1 MLILLFTLVLIVLG
15 VCTINLSSLNLT
27 ENERRLLYVSD
38 GDEQTD
44 NEDFSPEKA
53 EQETDPNFEKDF
65 NNDFGRD
72 LGEDFDL
79 SFSPDPTPK
88 GKEVRQSDP
97 RRHRHPEDLEM
108 EEEMRRRHRHPEDLE
123 MEEEMRRRHRHPED
137 FEMEEEM
144 RRRHRHPE
152 DLEMEEEMRSR
163 HRHPDDFEFRDRD
176 RRAAKSRIMKDL
188 DEENIDLN
196 KFNSE
201 EEALNLTKQIYEK
214 R

>member
-38 GDEQTD
+38 GDEQTGS
-44 NEDFSPEKA
+44 EDFSLEKA
-53 EQETDPNFEKDF
+53 EQETDPNFEKDFNNDF

-88 GKEVRQSDP
+88 GKEDRQSVP
-97 RRHRHPEDLEM
+97 
-108 EEEMRRRHRHPEDLE
+108 
-123 MEEEMRRRHRHPED
+123 RRHRHPED

-144 RRRHRHPE
+144 RRRHRHP
-152 DLEMEEEMRSR
+152 
-163 HRHPDDFEFRDRD
+163 DDFEFRDQD

-188 DEENIDLN
+188 HEENIDLN

>member
-88 GKEVRQSDP
+88 GKEDRQSDT
-97 RRHRHPEDLEM
+97 
-108 EEEMRRRHRHPEDLE
+108 
-123 MEEEMRRRHRHPED
+123 RRHRHPED

-144 RRRHRHPE
+144 RRRHRHP
-152 DLEMEEEMRSR
+152 
-163 HRHPDDFEFRDRD
+163 DDFEFKDRD

>member
-123 MEEEMRRRHRHPED
+123 MEEEMRRRHRHP
-137 FEMEEEM
+137 
-144 RRRHRHPE
+144 
-152 DLEMEEEMRSR
+152 
-163 HRHPDDFEFRDRD
+163 DDFEFRDRD

>member
-38 GDEQTD
+38 GDEQTGS
-44 NEDFSPEKA
+44 EDFSLEKA
-53 EQETDPNFEKDF
+53 EQETDPNFEKDFNNDF

-88 GKEVRQSDP
+88 GKEVRQSGP

-108 EEEMRRRHRHPEDLE
+108 EEEMRRRHRHP
-123 MEEEMRRRHRHPED
+123 
-137 FEMEEEM
+137 
-144 RRRHRHPE
+144 
-152 DLEMEEEMRSR
+152 
-163 HRHPDDFEFRDRD
+163 DDFEFRDQD

-188 DEENIDLN
+188 HEENIDLN

>member
-65 NNDFGRD
+65 NNDFNNDFGRD

-88 GKEVRQSDP
+88 GKENRKSDP
-97 RRHRHPEDLEM
+97 
-108 EEEMRRRHRHPEDLE
+108 
-123 MEEEMRRRHRHPED
+123 RRHRHPED

-144 RRRHRHPE
+144 RR
-152 DLEMEEEMRSR
+152 R

>member
-44 NEDFSPEKA
+44 NEDFNPEKA
-53 EQETDPNFEKDF
+53 EQETDPNFEKDFNNDF

-79 SFSPDPTPK
+79 SFSPDPIPK
-88 GKEVRQSDP
+88 GKEDRQSDP
-97 RRHRHPEDLEM
+97 RRR
-108 EEEMRRRHRHPEDLE
+108 
-123 MEEEMRRRHRHPED
+123 RHPED

-152 DLEMEEEMRSR
+152 
-163 HRHPDDFEFRDRD
+163 DFEFRDRD